1 MKYETLLN
9 TVAADVHHSIRNSA
23 WMANDT
29 AVAALFA
36 AAMAPAP
43 AHATIRHLADEANKI
58 VLRWVVRAIGRLRE
72 LVPKSFPRSL
82 RSGRLVADYDQ
93 NGDWV
98 ICRAP

>member
-9 TVAADVHHSIRNSA
+9 NVAADVHYSVINSV
-23 WMANDT
+23 WMTDDT

-43 AHATIRHLADEANKI
+43 AHATIRHLADEASKI
-58 VLRWVVRAIGRLRE
+58 VLRWDVRAIGRLRE
-72 LVPKSFPRSL
+72 LFPRSFPRSL